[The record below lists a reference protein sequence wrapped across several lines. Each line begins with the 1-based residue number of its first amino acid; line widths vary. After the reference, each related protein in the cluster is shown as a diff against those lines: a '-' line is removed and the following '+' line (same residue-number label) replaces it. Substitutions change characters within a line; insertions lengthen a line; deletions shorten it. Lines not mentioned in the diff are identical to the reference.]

1 MLDSSV
7 PFIIS
12 YFTEDIFL
20 QDFNVEALEKF
31 VEESSIPLVTL
42 FNSDPS
48 NHPFVIKFYNSPNAK
63 VNYTI
68 RYFIIFITLLNTV
81 KEIRVWLAFIW

>member
-1 MLDSSV
+1 M
-7 PFIIS
+7 
-12 YFTEDIFL
+12 
-20 QDFNVEALEKF
+20 EALEKF
-31 VEESSIPLVTL
+31 VEESSIPIVTL

-68 RYFIIFITLLNTV
+68 TNFILFIILFIYTV
-81 KEIRVWLAFIW
+81 KEIRVWLALIW